1 MNNVI
6 NLYRCKDEIVNDA
19 YDRAVVNIYLQ
30 KEKKGYKSFLLCGS
44 EAGVGTT
51 STSVELAI
59 SLSVAG
65 WKTILVDGD
74 LRKGSKYK
82 RLNEDAKQGLSD
94 YICSRARLEDCIYS
108 TNWELLHYIPCGIS
122 KEESPVRMLCSANM
136 DKVMKK
142 LQDEYDFVI
151 IDVPSLNSAVDA
163 QILTVKTDA
172 TILVTALHSSK
183 RRCLEEAR
191 KQLVK
196 AGGNLIGVIEN
207 KVDMEEYKK
216 YIKDYDYF
224 KQKKF
229 AKTSGKG
236 SDSSEK

>member
-1 MNNVI
+1 MNKVI
-6 NLYRCKDEIVNDA
+6 NLYRCNDEIINDA

-30 KEKKGYKSFLLCGS
+30 KEKNGYKSYLLCGS

-74 LRKGSKYK
+74 LRKGNKYK
-82 RLNEDAKQGLSD
+82 RLNEENQIGLSD
-94 YICSRARLEDCIYS
+94 YVCGSASWEECIYQ
-108 TNWELLHYIPCGIS
+108 TNWDGLNYIPCGNAQ
-122 KEESPVRMLCSANM
+122 KESPVRMLCSVSM

-142 LQDEYDFVI
+142 LQEEYDFII
-151 IDVPSLNSAVDA
+151 IDVPSLNSSVDA

-172 TILVTALHSSK
+172 SILVTALNSAK
-183 RRCLEEAR
+183 KKTLEEAR
-191 KQLVK
+191 KQLVA

-207 KVDMEEYKK
+207 KVDMDEYKK

-224 KQKKF
+224 KQKKY
-229 AKTSGKG
+229 AKVN
-236 SDSSEK
+236 EK

>member
-1 MNNVI
+1 MNKVI
-6 NLYRCKDEIVNDA
+6 NLYRCNDEIINDA

-30 KEKKGYKSFLLCGS
+30 KEKNGYKSYLLCGS

-74 LRKGSKYK
+74 LRKGNKYK
-82 RLNEDAKQGLSD
+82 RLNEENQVGLSD
-94 YICSRARLEDCIYS
+94 YVCGSASWEECIYQ
-108 TNWELLHYIPCGIS
+108 TNWDGLNYIPCGNAQ
-122 KEESPVRMLCSANM
+122 KESPVRMLCSVSM

-142 LQDEYDFVI
+142 LQEEYDFII
-151 IDVPSLNSAVDA
+151 IDVPSLNSSVDA

-172 TILVTALHSSK
+172 SILVTALNSAK
-183 RRCLEEAR
+183 KKTLEEAR
-191 KQLVK
+191 KQLVA

-207 KVDMEEYKK
+207 KVDMDEYKK

-224 KQKKF
+224 KQKKY
-229 AKTSGKG
+229 AKVN
-236 SDSSEK
+236 EK

>member
-6 NLYRCKDEIVNDA
+6 NLYRCKDEIINDA

-65 WKTILVDGD
+65 WKTVLVDGD

-82 RLNEDAKQGLSD
+82 RLNEETKVGLSD
-94 YICSRARLEDCIYS
+94 YICGTANWQDCIYK
-108 TNWELLHYIPCGIS
+108 TNWELLNYIPCGTAQ
-122 KEESPVRMLCSANM
+122 EESPVRMLCSVNM

-142 LQDEYDFVI
+142 LQEEYDFII
-151 IDVPSLNSAVDA
+151 IDVPSLNSSVDA
-163 QILTVKTDA
+163 QILAVKADA
-172 TILVTALHSSK
+172 SILVTALKSSK
-183 RRCLEEAR
+183 RRSLEEA
-191 KQLVK
+191 KNQLVA
-196 AGGNLIGVIEN
+196 AGGNLIGVIQN

-229 AKTSGKG
+229 AK
-236 SDSSEK
+236 SDRK

>member
-1 MNNVI
+1 MSKVI
-6 NLYRCKDEIVNDA
+6 NLYRCKDEIINDA

-74 LRKGSKYK
+74 LRKGNKYK
-82 RLNEDAKQGLSD
+82 RLNEENQVGLSD
-94 YICSRARLEDCIYS
+94 YICGAANWDECTYK
-108 TNWELLHYIPCGIS
+108 TNWERLSYIPCGNAQ
-122 KEESPVRMLCSANM
+122 EESPVRMLCSVNM
-136 DKVMKK
+136 DKVMKQ
-142 LQDEYDFVI
+142 LQEEYDFII

-172 TILVTALHSSK
+172 SILVTALNSAKKKS
-183 RRCLEEAR
+183 LEEAR
-191 KQLVK
+191 NQLVA
-196 AGGNLIGVIEN
+196 AGGNLIGVIQN
-207 KVDMEEYKK
+207 KVDMDEYKK
-216 YIKDYDYF
+216 YIKDFDYF
-224 KQKKF
+224 KQKKY
-229 AKTSGKG
+229 AKVN
-236 SDSSEK
+236 EE